1 MYAVDSLRSRNQIAQ
16 AQEEEASDNPLS
28 LSFQQWET
36 KEKEV
41 GEGGKVLDF
50 EGRSEE
56 RKE

>member
-1 MYAVDSLRSRNQIAQ
+1 MREEEGELV
-16 AQEEEASDNPLS
+16 EKVEKEEASDNPLS